1 MEALMADEVFDFEQ
15 LHTRYRPKIHRYL
28 CRLAGEN
35 EGPKIHRYL
44 CRLAGE
50 NEAEDLCQEVFVKV
64 ERNLTSF
71 RNEAQLSTWLYR
83 IATNSFYDRLRSPS
97 FKQKSKEYPI
107 EIDDNTLEKRDFTSQ
122 QQKPGIDQ
130 QVIRD
135 EMNACIRGY
144 IDQLPENYRTVL
156 LLSEEEGFKNREIA
170 EILQVSLDNVKIR
183 LHRAKAKLKVSL
195 QGNCD
200 FYLDE
205 RSEISCDRKQ
215 KRDRE

>member
-1 MEALMADEVFDFEQ
+1 MADEVFDFEK
-15 LHTRYRPKIHRYL
+15 LHTRYR
-28 CRLAGEN
+28 
-35 EGPKIHRYL
+35 PKIHRYL

-107 EIDDNTLEKRDFTSQ
+107 EIDDNTLEKRDFTTQ

-215 KRDRE
+215 QRDRE

>member
-1 MEALMADEVFDFEQ
+1 MADEVFDFEQ
-15 LHTRYRPKIHRYL
+15 LHTRYRT
-28 CRLAGEN
+28 
-35 EGPKIHRYL
+35 KIHRYL

-64 ERNLTSF
+64 EKNLTSF

-107 EIDDNTLEKRDFTSQ
+107 EIDDNTLEKRDFTTQ

-156 LLSEEEGFKNREIA
+156 LLSEEEGLKNREIA
-170 EILQVSLDNVKIR
+170 EILQVSLDSVKIR

>member
-1 MEALMADEVFDFEQ
+1 MADNAFDFEK
-15 LHTRYRPKIHRYL
+15 LHAHFRPKIHSYL
-28 CRLAGEN
+28 CRLAGES
-35 EGPKIHRYL
+35 
-44 CRLAGE
+44 
-50 NEAEDLCQEVFVKV
+50 EADDLCQEVFVKV
-64 ERNLTSF
+64 ERNLASF

-97 FKQKSKEYPI
+97 FKQKSKEHPI
-107 EIDDNTLEKRDFTSQ
+107 EICGNNLEERDFTTQ
-122 QQKPGIDQ
+122 QRKPVIDQ

-215 KRDRE
+215 QRDSE

>member
-1 MEALMADEVFDFEQ
+1 MADEVFDFEK

-28 CRLAGEN
+28 CS
-35 EGPKIHRYL
+35 
-44 CRLAGE
+44 LAGE
-50 NEAEDLCQEVFVKV
+50 NEAENLCQEVFVKV

-97 FKQKSKEYPI
+97 FKQKSKEHPI
-107 EIDDNTLEKRDFTSQ
+107 EIDEKTLEERDFTTQ

-130 QVIRD
+130 QVIRG

-144 IDQLPENYRTVL
+144 IDQLPETYRTVL

-195 QGNCD
+195 QSNCD

-215 KRDRE
+215 QCDSEK

>member
-1 MEALMADEVFDFEQ
+1 MADEVFDFEK
-15 LHTRYRPKIHRYL
+15 LHARYRPKIHS
-28 CRLAGEN
+28 
-35 EGPKIHRYL
+35 YL

-64 ERNLTSF
+64 ERNLASF

-97 FKQKSKEYPI
+97 FKQKSKEHPI
-107 EIDDNTLEKRDFTSQ
+107 EIDENTLEERGFTTQ

-135 EMNACIRGY
+135 EMNTCIRGY
-144 IDQLPENYRTVL
+144 IDQLPETYRTVL

-195 QGNCD
+195 QSNCD

-205 RSEISCDRKQ
+205 SSDLSCDRKQ
-215 KRDRE
+215 QCDSEK

>member
-1 MEALMADEVFDFEQ
+1 MADEVFDFEK
-15 LHTRYRPKIHRYL
+15 LHTRYR
-28 CRLAGEN
+28 
-35 EGPKIHRYL
+35 PKIHRYL

-107 EIDDNTLEKRDFTSQ
+107 EIDDNTLEKRDFTTQ

>member
-1 MEALMADEVFDFEQ
+1 MTDEVIDFEK

-28 CRLAGEN
+28 CRLAGED
-35 EGPKIHRYL
+35 
-44 CRLAGE
+44 
-50 NEAEDLCQEVFVKV
+50 EAEDLCQEVFVKV
-64 ERNLTSF
+64 EMNLTSF

-97 FKQKSKEYPI
+97 FKQKSKEHPI
-107 EIDDNTLEKRDFTSQ
+107 QINEDTLEQRDFITQ
-122 QQKPGIDQ
+122 QQKPEIDQ
-130 QVIRD
+130 QIIRD
-135 EMNACIRGY
+135 EMNACIREY

-215 KRDRE
+215 QRDSE

>member
-1 MEALMADEVFDFEQ
+1 MADEVFDFEQ
-15 LHTRYRPKIHRYL
+15 LHTRYR
-28 CRLAGEN
+28 
-35 EGPKIHRYL
+35 PKIHRYL

-107 EIDDNTLEKRDFTSQ
+107 EIDDNTLEKRDFTAQ

>member
-1 MEALMADEVFDFEQ
+1 MTDEVFDFEK
-15 LHTRYRPKIHRYL
+15 LHTRYR
-28 CRLAGEN
+28 
-35 EGPKIHRYL
+35 PKIHRYL

-107 EIDDNTLEKRDFTSQ
+107 EIDENTLEKRDFTTQ
-122 QQKPGIDQ
+122 QQKLGIDQ

-215 KRDRE
+215 QRDSE

>member
-1 MEALMADEVFDFEQ
+1 MADEVFDFEQ
-15 LHTRYRPKIHRYL
+15 LHTRYRT
-28 CRLAGEN
+28 
-35 EGPKIHRYL
+35 KIHRYL

-64 ERNLTSF
+64 EKNLTSF

-107 EIDDNTLEKRDFTSQ
+107 EIDDNTLEKRDFTTQ

>member
-1 MEALMADEVFDFEQ
+1 MADEVFDFEQ
-15 LHTRYRPKIHRYL
+15 LHTRYR
-28 CRLAGEN
+28 
-35 EGPKIHRYL
+35 PKIHRYL

-107 EIDDNTLEKRDFTSQ
+107 EIDDNTLEKRDFTTQ

>member
-1 MEALMADEVFDFEQ
+1 MADEVFDFEK
-15 LHTRYRPKIHRYL
+15 LHTRYR
-28 CRLAGEN
+28 
-35 EGPKIHRYL
+35 PKIHRYL

-107 EIDDNTLEKRDFTSQ
+107 EIDENTLEKRDFTTQ

-195 QGNCD
+195 QSNCD

-215 KRDRE
+215 QRDSE

>member
-1 MEALMADEVFDFEQ
+1 MADEVFDFEK

-28 CRLAGEN
+28 CS
-35 EGPKIHRYL
+35 
-44 CRLAGE
+44 LAGE

-107 EIDDNTLEKRDFTSQ
+107 EIDENTLEKRDFTTQ

-144 IDQLPENYRTVL
+144 IDQLPETYRTVL

-215 KRDRE
+215 QRDSE

>member
-1 MEALMADEVFDFEQ
+1 MADEVFDFEQ
-15 LHTRYRPKIHRYL
+15 LHTRYR
-28 CRLAGEN
+28 
-35 EGPKIHRYL
+35 PKIHRYL

-107 EIDDNTLEKRDFTSQ
+107 EIDDNTLENRDFTTQ

>member
-1 MEALMADEVFDFEQ
+1 MADEVFDFEK
-15 LHTRYRPKIHRYL
+15 LHTRYR
-28 CRLAGEN
+28 
-35 EGPKIHRYL
+35 PKIHRYL

-64 ERNLTSF
+64 EKNLASF

-107 EIDDNTLEKRDFTSQ
+107 EIDDNTLEKRDFTTQ

>member
-1 MEALMADEVFDFEQ
+1 MADEVFDFEK

-28 CRLAGEN
+28 CS
-35 EGPKIHRYL
+35 
-44 CRLAGE
+44 LAGE

-64 ERNLTSF
+64 ERNLASF

-97 FKQKSKEYPI
+97 FKQKSKEHPI
-107 EIDDNTLEKRDFTSQ
+107 EIDENALEERDFTTQ
-122 QQKPGIDQ
+122 QRKPGIDQ

-144 IDQLPENYRTVL
+144 IDQLPETYRTVL

-200 FYLDE
+200 LYLDE

-215 KRDRE
+215 QCDSEK

>member
-1 MEALMADEVFDFEQ
+1 MADEVFDFEK
-15 LHTRYRPKIHRYL
+15 LHTRYR
-28 CRLAGEN
+28 
-35 EGPKIHRYL
+35 PKIHRYL

-107 EIDDNTLEKRDFTSQ
+107 EIDDNPLEKRDFTTQ

>member
-1 MEALMADEVFDFEQ
+1 MTDEVFDFEK

-28 CRLAGEN
+28 CRLAGED
-35 EGPKIHRYL
+35 
-44 CRLAGE
+44 
-50 NEAEDLCQEVFVKV
+50 EAEDLCQEVFVKV
-64 ERNLTSF
+64 EMNLTSF

-97 FKQKSKEYPI
+97 FKQKSKEHPI
-107 EIDDNTLEKRDFTSQ
+107 QINEDTLEQRDFIKQ
-122 QQKPGIDQ
+122 QQKPEIDQ
-130 QVIRD
+130 QIIRD

-215 KRDRE
+215 QRDSE

>member
-1 MEALMADEVFDFEQ
+1 MADEVFDFEK
-15 LHTRYRPKIHRYL
+15 LHTRYRPKIYRYL
-28 CRLAGEN
+28 CS
-35 EGPKIHRYL
+35 
-44 CRLAGE
+44 LAGE

-107 EIDDNTLEKRDFTSQ
+107 EIDENTLEKRDFTTQ

-215 KRDRE
+215 QLDGE

>member
-1 MEALMADEVFDFEQ
+1 MADEVFDFEK

-28 CRLAGEN
+28 CS
-35 EGPKIHRYL
+35 
-44 CRLAGE
+44 LAGE

-64 ERNLTSF
+64 ERNLASF

-107 EIDDNTLEKRDFTSQ
+107 EIDENTLEKRDFTTQ
-122 QQKPGIDQ
+122 QQKSGIDQ

-215 KRDRE
+215 QRDSE

>member
-1 MEALMADEVFDFEQ
+1 MTDEVFDFEK

-28 CRLAGEN
+28 CS
-35 EGPKIHRYL
+35 
-44 CRLAGE
+44 LAGE

-107 EIDDNTLEKRDFTSQ
+107 EIDENTLEKRDFTTQ
-122 QQKPGIDQ
+122 QQKLGIDQ

-215 KRDRE
+215 QRDSE

>member
-1 MEALMADEVFDFEQ
+1 MADEVFDFEK
-15 LHTRYRPKIHRYL
+15 LHTRYR
-28 CRLAGEN
+28 
-35 EGPKIHRYL
+35 PKIHRYL

-107 EIDDNTLEKRDFTSQ
+107 EIDENTLEKRDVTTQ
-122 QQKPGIDQ
+122 PQKPGIDQ

-195 QGNCD
+195 QSNCD

-215 KRDRE
+215 QRDSE

>member
-1 MEALMADEVFDFEQ
+1 
-15 LHTRYRPKIHRYL
+15 
-28 CRLAGEN
+28 
-35 EGPKIHRYL
+35 
-44 CRLAGE
+44 
-50 NEAEDLCQEVFVKV
+50 VFVKV
-64 ERNLTSF
+64 ERNLASF

-97 FKQKSKEYPI
+97 FKQKSKEHPI
-107 EIDDNTLEKRDFTSQ
+107 EIDENTLEERDFTTQ
-122 QQKPGIDQ
+122 QRKPGIDQ

-144 IDQLPENYRTVL
+144 IDQLPETYRTVL

-200 FYLDE
+200 LYLDE

-215 KRDRE
+215 QCYSEK

>member
-1 MEALMADEVFDFEQ
+1 MADEVFDFKQ
-15 LHTRYRPKIHRYL
+15 LHTRYR
-28 CRLAGEN
+28 
-35 EGPKIHRYL
+35 PKIHRYL

>member
-1 MEALMADEVFDFEQ
+1 MADEVFDFKQ
-15 LHTRYRPKIHRYL
+15 LHTRYR
-28 CRLAGEN
+28 
-35 EGPKIHRYL
+35 PKIHRYL

-107 EIDDNTLEKRDFTSQ
+107 EIDDNTLEKRDFTTQ